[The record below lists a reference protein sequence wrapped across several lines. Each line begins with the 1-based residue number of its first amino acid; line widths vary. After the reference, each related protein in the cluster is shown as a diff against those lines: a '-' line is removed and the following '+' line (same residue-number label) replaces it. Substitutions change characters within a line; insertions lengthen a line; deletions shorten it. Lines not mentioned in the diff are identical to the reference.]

1 MARHTPVFTCN
12 RAKDGRNFKR
22 RRQGKL
28 NEVIAQVH
36 NTKKELP
43 IPGDVIKTAGS
54 KLNLSVSYNVAWRS
68 LFSDSYQRKKESILN
83 FQLIRPY
90 LDKTKDVNPHSVMGC
105 TVNGPNSEIM
115 EIHFFPGHCRD
126 VLKCVRPLISLDA
139 AHLKSDHMG
148 MLYVATV
155 LSGGNDIYP
164 IGFMI
169 SMGKRRY
176 GHLDKDVMLPEG
188 STILTRWHS
197 HPHRCLD
204 AV

>member
-1 MARHTPVFTCN
+1 MEELVFGFLS
-12 RAKDGRNFKR
+12 AKE
-22 RRQGKL
+22 GK
-28 NEVIAQVH
+28 
-36 NTKKELP
+36 
-43 IPGDVIKTAGS
+43 
-54 KLNLSVSYNVAWRS
+54 Y
-68 LFSDSYQRKKESILN
+68 ILN

-90 LDKTKDVNPHSVMGC
+90 LDKMKDVNPHSVMGC
-105 TVNGPNSEIM
+105 TVNGANSEIM

-169 SMGKRRY
+169 STGNEDMATWTRMLGYLKEAFPIIDPPAGQSDGNKFFFISDRDKGKKVHCRRFFRITR
-176 GHLDKDVMLPEG
+176 KQVVR
-188 STILTRWHS
+188 SISRRILKNDLGRRFLHG
-197 HPHRCLD
+197 
-204 AV
+204 